1 MVKISEERVKFNISP
16 SEMLRLNL
24 KCGSTNLE
32 KNLHNELIGLAMN
45 FHDCQDLD
53 PGDVVWAKITGI
65 FELQSGRLSY
75 WLLGQRFQQTE
86 SNCIL
91 IAQLSVKYD

>member
-1 MVKISEERVKFNISP
+1 MEYKDGEKETINFSEERMKFNISAA
-16 SEMLRLNL
+16 EMLQLNL

-65 FELQSGRLSY
+65 FQLQVG
-75 WLLGQRFQQTE
+75 
-86 SNCIL
+86 
-91 IAQLSVKYD
+91 D